1 MLDQI
6 LIGAVLIGALVLF
19 VWDKWRYDLVAMMAL
34 LLAAVLGLVPSDQV
48 FTGFGNAAVI
58 TVAAVLV
65 ISHALWR
72 SGVVDALAGMMKRVE
87 KRPFLQL
94 VALTLLTTLLSAFMN
109 NTGAMAIMIP
119 VALQLARSGNGNAS
133 QVLMP
138 MAFGSLIGGTLTLI
152 GTPPNIILADVR
164 EQVTGTAFG
173 MFDFTPVGLALAA
186 AGLIFMWIASR
197 WLVPAN
203 NTRSSANTPYDVSA
217 YLTELYIPEGNPL
230 VGETLYELESKSKE
244 NFVIVALKRNGKQIT
259 APPRHQR
266 LRVEDVLIVEADA
279 DTLQQVLDATN
290 LELNAEE
297 EFEERFLTSDEIK
310 VIEGI
315 VGHDSRLIGRS
326 AADLRLRHRFG
337 VNVLAVARE
346 GQTLTPNLSNVR
358 FKPGDVL
365 LLQGNADV
373 LDDIFRRFGC
383 FPLAQRSIRIGTPKN
398 IWRPLLIFAG
408 AITLTAMNILSAP
421 VAFTIAAGMM
431 VLTNVIALREL
442 YENIDWPIVVLLGAT
457 IPLGGALE
465 STGAADTLAGLALAV
480 SEDAPIA
487 VAITVLMVVTMLL
500 SNVINNAAAAVLMAP
515 IAVSMAAS
523 LAVSIDPFLMA
534 VGMGAALPFLTPIG
548 HQSNILVMGP
558 GGYGFGDYWK
568 LGLPLSILMVA
579 VAIPIILW
587 AFPIAG

>member
-34 LLAAVLGLVPSDQV
+34 LLAAVLGLVPSQEV
-48 FTGFGNAAVI
+48 FDGFGNAAVI

-164 EQVTGTAFG
+164 AQVTGSAFG

-186 AGLIFMWIASR
+186 AGLLFMWIFSR

-203 NTRSSANTPYDVSA
+203 NARNSANTPYDVSA
-217 YLTELYIPEGNPL
+217 YLTELYIPEGNAL
-230 VGETLYELESKSKE
+230 VGETLYELETKSKE
-244 NFVIVALKRNGKQIT
+244 NFVIVALKRGDKQIT

-266 LRVEDVLIVEADA
+266 LRAEDVLIVEADA

-297 EFEERFLTSDEIK
+297 DFEERFLTSDEIK

-398 IWRPLLIFAG
+398 IWRPLLIFSG
-408 AITLTAMNILSAP
+408 AITLTAMNLLSAP
-421 VAFTIAAGMM
+421 VAFTIAAGLM

-515 IAVSMAAS
+515 IAVSMAGS

-558 GGYGFGDYWK
+558 GGYAFGDYWK

-587 AFPIAG
+587 FFPVAG